1 MELYSTYIETD
12 KFDEKVITFESKGRF
27 GRKNIKI
34 LVKDYEE
41 TEICDINKAIQ
52 LTNEEKMRPIYKKLN
67 EKIYKKIEN
76 IWKY

>member
-27 GRKNIKI
+27 WRKNIKI

-67 EKIYKKIEN
+67 EKIYKEIEN
-76 IWKY
+76 I